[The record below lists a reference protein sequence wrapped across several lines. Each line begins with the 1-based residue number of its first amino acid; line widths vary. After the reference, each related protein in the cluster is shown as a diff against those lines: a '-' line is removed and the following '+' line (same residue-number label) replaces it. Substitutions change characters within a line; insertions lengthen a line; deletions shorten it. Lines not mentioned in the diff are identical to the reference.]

1 MDDPIE
7 GLGTGMD
14 KPMISTGS
22 RKRSESYTNV
32 AVDVIR
38 DRTLDLT
45 LEPGKGIDDKL
56 QMK

>member
-14 KPMISTGS
+14 KPMISTES

-45 LEPGKGIDDKL
+45 LEPGK
-56 QMK
+56 